1 MAAFAFAFVVAEGV
15 GDAVG
20 VTRSARA
27 RLAASAS
34 ITRPRCSGPA
44 SVVGDPY
51 TATTGVITSAA
62 APPATTHFVLVR
74 MGPRQLRPHEAP
86 GRPG

>member
-1 MAAFAFAFVVAEGV
+1 MSGDFGDFGLIGLAAETVFVPDGSAVGLVDFAFAFAFVVAEGV

-44 SVVGDPY
+44 SAVGDP
-51 TATTGVITSAA
+51 
-62 APPATTHFVLVR
+62 
-74 MGPRQLRPHEAP
+74 
-86 GRPG
+86 